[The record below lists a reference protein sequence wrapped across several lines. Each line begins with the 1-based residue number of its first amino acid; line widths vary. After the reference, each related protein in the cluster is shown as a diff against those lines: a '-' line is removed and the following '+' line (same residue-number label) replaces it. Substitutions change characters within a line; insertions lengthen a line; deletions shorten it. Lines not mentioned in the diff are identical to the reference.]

1 MARYLDISPPF
12 PHGSFGHRIFLLH
25 SSLVFL
31 EHDLQ
36 ANQEHATDDTKDH
49 HDEHPP
55 HVTEAQ
61 GGRRIV
67 IIVIAF
73 DLFIEQDPFVV

>member
-1 MARYLDISPPF
+1 ML
-12 PHGSFGHRIFLLH
+12 
-25 SSLVFL
+25 L

-61 GGRRIV
+61 GGWRII

-73 DLFIEQDPFVV
+73 DLFVEQNPFVV